1 MTNQSQTAHYQ
12 EFDALHHLHPFTS
25 HKSLRAGGARV
36 IVRGDGPYLWDS
48 EGKRILDGMSGLWTA
63 NVGHSR
69 RELAEAAYEQM
80 LKLPFYNTFFK
91 TTHPPVVELSRKL
104 AEIAPD
110 NLNQVFF
117 GSSGSESND
126 TAIRLIRH
134 YWVLKGEPKRRII
147 ISRKNAYH
155 GSTIAAGS
163 MSGMAHMHAHSYPV
177 YEGFRHI
184 MDPYW
189 YGESFEGES
198 PEEFG
203 LRAARALEDEILAV
217 GPENVAAFAGEPVQG
232 AGGVK
237 IPPET
242 YWPEVQRIVD
252 KYGILLLADEV
263 ITGFGRLGTWF
274 ASQYYGI
281 RPNLITFAKAA
292 TSGYIPLSGL
302 IVDDMIAGELMA
314 HDDDF
319 HHGYTFSGHPVACAV
334 ALKNLQIIE
343 EEGLV
348 PRVKDVRRAGARQ
361 DAFEIQGPSARR
373 RGSLR
378 RAAWRHR
385 ARRRQAHPPPLR
397 RSRPRRPHLP
407 RSFLPRRLH
416 HARRVRHH
424 GHGAAADLD
433 ASPVRRGGGGDRPRP
448 RSHPQRRCRRD
459 RRMSRPVVVIP
470 ACTTLIDGYVFDA
483 VGRKYTAAVAEVAE
497 CQPLLIPVGPGM
509 SDIGSLLEVADAIL
523 LTGSR
528 SNVAPE
534 HYGEEAPLMPD
545 RLDPL
550 RDALTLPLIRAAVER
565 KKPLFAICRGFQ
577 ELNVALG
584 GSLHQAVHAVDGHKD
599 HRPRYELPLDEMYG
613 PVHEVSLR
621 GRLRDWVGSDKLLV
635 NSLHFQGIARLANGL
650 KPEAFAE
657 DGLVEAARGPD
668 DAAFCLG
675 VQWHP
680 EWGAKTNPASITLF
694 RRFGEAAKGAAS

>member
-1 MTNQSQTAHYQ
+1 VTNQDQTAHYR

-80 LKLPFYNTFFK
+80 LKLPFYNTFFR

-110 NLNQVFF
+110 NLNQVFY

-134 YWVLKGEPKRRII
+134 YWALKGEPKRRII

-189 YGESFEGES
+189 YGESMEGES
-198 PEEFG
+198 PEDFG

-274 ASQYYGI
+274 ASEYYGI

-302 IVDDMIAGELMA
+302 LVDDMIAGELMA
-314 HDDDF
+314 HEDDF

-343 EEGLV
+343 EEGLI
-348 PRVKDVRRAGARQ
+348 PRVKAFGAPALAKMLAKFKDHPLVGEVRSVGLLGAIELVADKRT
-361 DAFEIQGPSARR
+361 RR
-373 RGSLR
+373 RFADLGRVGLICR
-378 RAAWRHR
+378 DHFFREGFIMRAVFDTMVMA
-385 ARRRQAHPPPLR
+385 PPLIWTQVQFDEAEAVIGR
-397 RSRPRRPHLP
+397 
-407 RSFLPRRLH
+407 
-416 HARRVRHH
+416 A
-424 GHGAAADLD
+424 LD
-433 ASPVRRGGGGDRPRP
+433 
-448 RSHPQRRCRRD
+448 
-459 RRMSRPVVVIP
+459 
-470 ACTTLIDGYVFDA
+470 
-483 VGRKYTAAVAEVAE
+483 
-497 CQPLLIPVGPGM
+497 
-509 SDIGSLLEVADAIL
+509 
-523 LTGSR
+523 
-528 SNVAPE
+528 
-534 HYGEEAPLMPD
+534 
-545 RLDPL
+545 
-550 RDALTLPLIRAAVER
+550 LTLNDVAGELAA
-565 KKPLFAICRGFQ
+565 
-577 ELNVALG
+577 
-584 GSLHQAVHAVDGHKD
+584 
-599 HRPRYELPLDEMYG
+599 
-613 PVHEVSLR
+613 
-621 GRLRDWVGSDKLLV
+621 
-635 NSLHFQGIARLANGL
+635 
-650 KPEAFAE
+650 
-657 DGLVEAARGPD
+657 
-668 DAAFCLG
+668 
-675 VQWHP
+675 
-680 EWGAKTNPASITLF
+680 
-694 RRFGEAAKGAAS
+694 